1 MKLIRRKDLNIE
13 DIRSEDYWNRLRI
26 FSILN
31 TENFSNKLEINALI
45 EECITSKNTALSICK
60 SFKSKN
66 YKRSPKDN
74 YYNLNYRTYL
84 VENLPILTYL
94 KIANEF
100 TYSSVKNR
108 NLKYID
114 RDTTFFVRI
123 PKEIAEDV
131 SIRKEY
137 EQIQFKSIG
146 NYRELYTSKLKKSKE
161 YSQLLLPLG
170 IQNRAFLSLTL
181 KDNIQLANMLLCSDS
196 VLENQLG
203 DMFESILNPE
213 IKIEPN
219 SQKRSVMNETISYL
233 MELVSEKQKFNETQ
247 LGNFEFKYVTDIVE
261 NFITNLERLINPL
274 GSADEL
280 EFDYNDQVNIGKLV
294 KQTDLGNI
302 AKSKGSILTGYLSV
316 IEILKLLEYRYLLY
330 IPLLS
335 DFININKELER
346 NNSKCYLLPN
356 DIDND
361 IKKELQKKLNDIY
374 DDIKKWNKKSRKYMS
389 EEMALEFTRYLLPLA
404 HATRF
409 NLYLDIN
416 DIFDIRNKDLEY
428 KEEWMKLFYQK
439 DPIFKK

>member
-1 MKLIRRKDLNIE
+1 
-13 DIRSEDYWNRLRI
+13 
-26 FSILN
+26 
-31 TENFSNKLEINALI
+31 
-45 EECITSKNTALSICK
+45 
-60 SFKSKN
+60 
-66 YKRSPKDN
+66 
-74 YYNLNYRTYL
+74 
-84 VENLPILTYL
+84 
-94 KIANEF
+94 
-100 TYSSVKNR
+100 
-108 NLKYID
+108 
-114 RDTTFFVRI
+114 
-123 PKEIAEDV
+123 
-131 SIRKEY
+131 
-137 EQIQFKSIG
+137 
-146 NYRELYTSKLKKSKE
+146 
-161 YSQLLLPLG
+161 
-170 IQNRAFLSLTL
+170 
-181 KDNIQLANMLLCSDS
+181 
-196 VLENQLG
+196 
-203 DMFESILNPE
+203 
-213 IKIEPN
+213 
-219 SQKRSVMNETISYL
+219 
-233 MELVSEKQKFNETQ
+233 
-247 LGNFEFKYVTDIVE
+247 
-261 NFITNLERLINPL
+261 
-274 GSADEL
+274 
-280 EFDYNDQVNIGKLV
+280 
-294 KQTDLGNI
+294 LGNI